1 MNYSLDP
8 RSADPRSQHCAPSA
22 QSKYVLRDKSFN
34 FGLLIVKFLLSLNYR
49 TFPLELRGQLIRS
62 GTSIGAN
69 VEEADDSSSRRD
81 FAHKIRIARSEAKE
95 TKYWLRIICE
105 GKLLNNESHIKTLEY
120 LLAEVDQLIRITSAI
135 LKQF

>member
-8 RSADPRSQHCAPSA
+8 RSADPRSQHGAPPA
-22 QSKYVLRDKSFN
+22 PSKYVLRDKSFN
-34 FGLLIVKFLLSLNYR
+34 FGLLVVKFLLSLNYK
-49 TFPLELRGQLIRS
+49 TFPLELRSQLIRS

-95 TKYWLRIICE
+95 TKYWLRIIRE
-105 GKLLNNESHIKTLEY
+105 GKLLSSDPQMKTLEY
-120 LLAEVDQLIRITSAI
+120 LLNEVDQLIRITSAI